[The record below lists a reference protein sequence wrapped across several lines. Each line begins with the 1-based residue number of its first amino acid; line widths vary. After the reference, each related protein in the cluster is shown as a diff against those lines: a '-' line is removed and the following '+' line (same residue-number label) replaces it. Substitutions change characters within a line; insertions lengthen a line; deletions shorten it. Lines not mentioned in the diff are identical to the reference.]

1 MEDARTT
8 GVAASSGRLPLGIGS
23 LDRQLEG
30 GLPAGSVVAY
40 CAPPASQSELLLYE
54 FTARRETLYLTTDRS
69 EDAVADAL
77 GKATCPTGDPEVRF
91 VPGDAPLENARR
103 MVRGVGEETNVIIDT
118 GDLLERTDRGRYQRF
133 LNELGNHM
141 QNTGSLAFL
150 HCMRTDTESDL
161 RATTQHMADVVFDLY
176 QERHGT
182 EVETRL
188 GVPKFRGGR
197 ALSET
202 IKLELEERVRVD
214 TSRDIA

>member
-1 MEDARTT
+1 M
-8 GVAASSGRLPLGIGS
+8 GVSTSPRRLPLGIDP
-23 LDRQLEG
+23 LDRELDG
-30 GLPAGSVVAY
+30 GLPAGSTVAY

-54 FTARRETLYLTTDRS
+54 LTARRETLYLTTDRS

-77 GKATCPTGDPEVRF
+77 AKATCPTGDPEIRF
-91 VPGDAPLENARR
+91 VPGEAPLENARR
-103 MVRGVGEETNVIIDT
+103 MVRGVGEGANVIIDT

-141 QNTGSLAFL
+141 QNTGGLAFL
-150 HCMRTDTESDL
+150 HCLRSGAEPGL
-161 RATTQHMADVVFDLY
+161 RATTHHMADVVFDLT

-182 EVETRL
+182 EVEARL

-202 IKLELEERVRVD
+202 VKLELAERVRVD